1 MENVITIKKQAF
13 EYFLSQI
20 QKWGIEKNNYVQ
32 YYPLTRLK
40 ALKLLFFTA
49 AVKNEDNQ
57 DLLDVFDNFYALP
70 NGPVESDI
78 YNLITSDMLS
88 YYSFKDFYYSVK
100 KPYNEDDLSDDM
112 KNRIDLAIKTLKQ
125 KNKLIVS
132 YTAEQLVTLS
142 HTWLSWQTAIQ
153 IGKALGK
160 GSYHMDVA
168 KIRSNNQFFIL

>member
-1 MENVITIKKQAF
+1 MENVITIKQQAF
-13 EYFLSQI
+13 EYFLTQI
-20 QKWGIEKNNYVQ
+20 QKWGIEKNNYVY

-40 ALKLLFFTA
+40 ALKLLFFAA
-49 AVKNEDNQ
+49 AVKNNDNQ

-78 YNLITSDMLS
+78 YNLITSDKLS
-88 YYSFKDFYYSVK
+88 FYSFKDFYSSVK
-100 KPYNEDDLSDDM
+100 RPYNEECLSNDIRT
-112 KNRIDLAIKTLKQ
+112 RIDSAVESLKQ

-153 IGKALGK
+153 IAKALGK

-168 KIRSNNQFFIL
+168 KIRSNSQYFIL